1 MRNRLA
7 IVAVLSAMAGG
18 LAAGPAVASPGLGS
32 TASPAS
38 PAEQG
43 TAAKGCK
50 VSAHFEF
57 YQERRILILD
67 RCSTEPVLRRAVYID
82 QYPLTVYRAD
92 DGTYYSP
99 VNAYESFPTLLATA
113 RAAVDTLGPD
123 GNPTEY

>member
-18 LAAGPAVASPGLGS
+18 LAAGPALASPAPG
-32 TASPAS
+32 SPAS
-38 PAEQG
+38 PAG
-43 TAAKGCK
+43 LDTAAQACK
-50 VSAHFEF
+50 ASAHFEH

-67 RCSTEPVLRRAVYID
+67 RCSTEPVLRRAVFID